1 MQREDKPVPPRR
13 TERAWP
19 RRALLGL
26 FALVLALLAATVV
39 ARWERLVSDLT
50 NAPAPSSSLVAPREV
65 ASAGEGAV
73 GPGEARP

>member
-1 MQREDKPVPPRR
+1 MQREDKPAPPRP

-26 FALVLALLAATVV
+26 FALVLALLAATVI
-39 ARWERLVSDLT
+39 AGWERLVSDLT
-50 NAPAPSSSLVAPREV
+50 NAPAPSSALVAPREG